1 VLHLS
6 GGNQQKVVIAKSL
19 AQEPRL
25 IIFDEPT
32 RGVDVGAVAEIHK
45 IIRDLAASG
54 AGVVVISSY
63 LPEILDVSDRI
74 LVAKSGT
81 IAAEFARSEAT
92 PEKILQAAI
101 H

>member
-1 VLHLS
+1 VIYLS
-6 GGNQQKVVIAKSL
+6 GGNQQKVVIARSL

-25 IIFDEPT
+25 VIFDEPT

-45 IIRDLAASG
+45 IIRDLADSG

-63 LPEILDVSDRI
+63 LPEILDLSDRI

-81 IAAEFARSEAT
+81 IAAEFQRSEASA
-92 PEKILQAAI
+92 EKILQAAI

>member
-1 VLHLS
+1 MLHLS

-81 IAAEFARSEAT
+81 IAAEFPRAEAS